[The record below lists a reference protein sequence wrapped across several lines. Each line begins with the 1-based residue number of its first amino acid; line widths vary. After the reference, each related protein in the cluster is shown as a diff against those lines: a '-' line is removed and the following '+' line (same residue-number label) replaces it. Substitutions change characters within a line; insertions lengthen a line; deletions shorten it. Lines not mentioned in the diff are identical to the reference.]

1 MYMCLRQMWVRHAG
15 QPSSENNKK
24 ASRLPDYPDFDNVSF
39 IFVFL
44 FLFLEII
51 YFHFGP
57 SKISYTTHLV
67 KDVLWMRGKLEDN
80 LRLVHEIVCISW
92 VIIKFL

>member
-1 MYMCLRQMWVRHAG
+1 MQANPPLKIT
-15 QPSSENNKK
+15 KK

-57 SKISYTTHLV
+57 SKISYTTHFSEGCFV
-67 KDVLWMRGKLEDN
+67 DEG
-80 LRLVHEIVCISW
+80 EIGRQPQACT
-92 VIIKFL
+92 